1 MWAGIDIH
9 LVPGDI
15 DIHGLGFDHKCNRVV
30 QARSESARESILDL
44 MPKMNLENLMQIQS
58 LMLLVGALIL
68 VRLEHDG
75 IHGDSMPMAQ
85 SRLAALQ
92 VYVPRRFWYARLVE
106 QDKPALS
113 YLRYTMRDVHTYVNK

>member
-44 MPKMNLENLMQIQS
+44 ILKMNLENLMQIQY
-58 LMLLVGALIL
+58 LILLVVA
-68 VRLEHDG
+68 VFLEHDG
-75 IHGDSMPMAQ
+75 IHGDSMPVEQ

-92 VYVPRRFWYARLVE
+92 VYVPRRFWHARLVE
-106 QDKPALS
+106 QDKHALS

>member
-30 QARSESARESILDL
+30 QARSESARDSILDL
-44 MPKMNLENLMQIQS
+44 ILKMNLENLMQIQY
-58 LMLLVGALIL
+58 LILLVVA
-68 VRLEHDG
+68 VFLEHDG
-75 IHGDSMPMAQ
+75 IHGDSMPVEH

>member
-44 MPKMNLENLMQIQS
+44 RLNLNLENLMQIQY
-58 LMLLVGALIL
+58 LIL
-68 VRLEHDG
+68 LENLMQIQYLEHDS
-75 IHGDSMPMAQ
+75 IHGDSMPVEQ
-85 SRLAALQ
+85 SRLAAFQ
-92 VYVPRRFWYARLVE
+92 V
-106 QDKPALS
+106 
-113 YLRYTMRDVHTYVNK
+113 

>member
-44 MPKMNLENLMQIQS
+44 RLNLNLENLMQIQY
-58 LMLLVGALIL
+58 LILLVVA
-68 VRLEHDG
+68 VFLEHDG
-75 IHGDSMPMAQ
+75 IHGDSMP
-85 SRLAALQ
+85 
-92 VYVPRRFWYARLVE
+92 VE
-106 QDKPALS
+106 QS
-113 YLRYTMRDVHTYVNK
+113 